1 MDWRDQ
7 ECSFGSLEK
16 MGDMESSR
24 RCGVLR
30 RVVECLV
37 SYSVAADGVAAED
50 IAGEPGSGEQNC
62 PQGTSCDP
70 PELSKRSS
78 VQTNDGVPTGCYAG
92 FPCGVGRGGGASRA
106 DIYIQ
111 DIVVRK

>member
-1 MDWRDQ
+1 MTAWNEGMRMDWRDQ
-7 ECSFGSLEK
+7 ECSFDSLEK
-16 MGDMESSR
+16 TGDMENWR

-30 RVVECLV
+30 RVVECQV

-70 PELSKRSS
+70 P
-78 VQTNDGVPTGCYAG
+78 
-92 FPCGVGRGGGASRA
+92 
-106 DIYIQ
+106 
-111 DIVVRK
+111 